1 MKKLVSII
9 ILVCM
14 FSALVLTGCG
24 SAQTP
29 AADSQPADAA
39 APAETEAAA
48 AETPKEPVTLKVGLL
63 GKSVKPVGVLVADAM
78 GYFDEEGVKVE
89 FEKVSSMNDAYM
101 AVSTGDLDVYLFSST
116 AAATFISQGT
126 TTLRVFG
133 GTAAEGSEIIAA
145 KGTPHITGVDDL
157 LGKTIACQ
165 MPETGQMVL
174 KNYLLE
180 QGYTI
185 GAPGEGADVTFVYVN
200 DGNTAVEGCTK
211 GEYDYCIT
219 NSCLGYYA
227 ENFGAELV
235 GSVKQFVE
243 TYPCCRQTCSQE
255 AYENKFDALVAFET
269 ATLRG
274 YRYYLENEESTLDI
288 LEAYAGEDREFL
300 KAQVYGTDTYTPVM
314 RLSLDPDKIACVKFY
329 EAMANLGEITDTVEV
344 DWNDY
349 VVTDVYGTALK
360 ILAARESDV
369 ALWQELTEYF
379 NTHD

>member
-14 FSALVLTGCG
+14 LSALVLTGCG

-227 ENFGAELV
+227 EKFGAELV

-274 YRYYLENEESTLDI
+274 YRYYLENEEATLDI

-314 RLSLDPDKIACVKFY
+314 RLSLDPDKTACVKFY